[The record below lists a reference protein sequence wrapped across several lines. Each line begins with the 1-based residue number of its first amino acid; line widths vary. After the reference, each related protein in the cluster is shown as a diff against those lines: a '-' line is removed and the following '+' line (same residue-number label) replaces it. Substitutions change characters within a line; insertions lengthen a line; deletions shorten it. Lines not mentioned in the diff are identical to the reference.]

1 MKRKRGRKKARN
13 GEASKK
19 DRRKETEETL
29 DKFESKTV
37 KRKNWSWLTNVPHLC
52 RTEGQKKKKN
62 WDHPQEGK
70 RRTHPKGKNHQLH
83 PEKQNCSINI
93 ESSNILL
100 PLAALL

>member
-52 RTEGQKKKKN
+52 RTEGQKKKKLGPPTRRKKE
-62 WDHPQEGK
+62 DTSK
-70 RRTHPKGKNHQLH
+70 REEPPTSPRKTKLQYQH
-83 PEKQNCSINI
+83 
-93 ESSNILL
+93 
-100 PLAALL
+100 

>member
-37 KRKNWSWLTNVPHLC
+37 KSKNWSWLTNVPHLC
-52 RTEGQKKKKN
+52 RTEGQKKKKLGPPTRRKKE
-62 WDHPQEGK
+62 DTSK
-70 RRTHPKGKNHQLH
+70 REEPPTSPRKTKLQYQH
-83 PEKQNCSINI
+83 
-93 ESSNILL
+93 
-100 PLAALL
+100 